1 MEDTLVYCTWFAG
14 GLRIVD
20 VAQPQRPK
28 EVGYFIPEPVM
39 GQACPMSNDVE
50 TDSRG
55 LIYVLDRF
63 AGFDILEFDR
73 G

>member
-1 MEDTLVYCTWFAG
+1 
-14 GLRIVD
+14 
-20 VAQPQRPK
+20 
-28 EVGYFIPEPVM
+28 M

-55 LIYVLDRF
+55 LIYLLDRF